1 MMSPEEAGN
10 YLAAVLSTAVTGV
23 AIPLGILLSLL
34 QGIRKMIEQATLH
47 PDGFLAKMLS
57 DGEGKPSSDRIVKL
71 VAVAVTLWMGMVV
84 VFSQPQLIL
93 QTMGLI
99 MIGWGGIDLTKYWL
113 GSRVDLATAKSPS
126 TEAKG

>member
-10 YLAAVLSTAVTGV
+10 YLAAVLGTAVTGV

-34 QGIRKMIEQATLH
+34 HGIRRMIEQAAKE
-47 PDGFLAKMLS
+47 PDGFAAKLLQNE
-57 DGEGKPSSDRIVKL
+57 EGKPSSDRVVKL

-93 QTMGLI
+93 QTIALI
-99 MIGWGGIDLTKYWL
+99 MAGWGGIDLTKYWL
-113 GSRVDLATAKSPS
+113 GSRAELAAAKAGESK
-126 TEAKG
+126 A